1 LRYWIDPEDPTSA
14 RATSTHE
21 FVNQRPDWNTQVTT
35 STTVSCD
42 SQSFYVEADLEAF
55 EAGKRVFARSWNR
68 RIPRQLG

>member
-1 LRYWIDPEDPTSA
+1 VIRLSSSEVD
-14 RATSTHE
+14 
-21 FVNQRPDWNTQVTT
+21 QVKT

-42 SQSFYVEADLEAF
+42 SGSFYVEADLEAF